1 MLAVAEPLARPKSEY
16 FNRPL
21 RDGRVFLLHFP
32 ALRTGLLSNVPC
44 GTIPLRIPRDL
55 RLTHMGSRRPIFN
68 PTLRA
73 ADGWLFFRVARSL
86 RTPRRMLVA
95 LKNGQ
100 LVRRLPDDVT
110 IICETV
116 H

>member
-1 MLAVAEPLARPKSEY
+1 
-16 FNRPL
+16 
-21 RDGRVFLLHFP
+21 
-32 ALRTGLLSNVPC
+32 
-44 GTIPLRIPRDL
+44 
-55 RLTHMGSRRPIFN
+55 MGSRRPIFN

-95 LKNGQ
+95 PPASLREALRAGRALKNGQ

>member
-55 RLTHMGSRRPIFN
+55 GLMRIGLGSQGRFMPEFR
-68 PTLRA
+68 TLRPTPLFSWRA
-73 ADGWLFFRVARSL
+73 AWAEAYREPYHGS
-86 RTPRRMLVA
+86 TEP
-95 LKNGQ
+95 
-100 LVRRLPDDVT
+100 
-110 IICETV
+110 
-116 H
+116 